1 MPGWELINKKE
12 QKALNKIFNE
22 GSIFFA
28 HGFDNLRKRYHV
40 REFERDICK
49 KFGVKDALA
58 VSSGTAAIKIALKS
72 LGVKDGDEVIT
83 QGFNFIATIEAIL
96 DSGAKPIICNVDE
109 TLNMDPS
116 KIEKL
121 INSKTKVILPVH
133 MLGVS
138 ANMNAINKIAKKNKI
153 KVLEDNCESVGGK
166 YNDKYLGTL
175 GDVGVFS
182 HDFGKTI
189 TTGEGGMI
197 ISNNK
202 KIMKFCREYHD
213 HGHENNPKL
222 PRGRD
227 TKTIYGF
234 NYRMTELQAIVGKVQ
249 LTKLN
254 FILSENK
261 KRYQVLEKF
270 ININVVRRKLT
281 ENSETIYDTF
291 IFKIKDQIIRNK
303 IIKIL
308 KKLSFGTKN
317 LPDALEWHC
326 SYFWD
331 HALDKR
337 GIKNSKND
345 KDRLIEMIAIPIL
358 LRKSVNDYKILAK
371 EINDIFI

>member
-72 LGVKDGDEVIT
+72 LGVKNGDEVIT

-254 FILSENK
+254 FILNENK
-261 KRYQVLEKF
+261 KRYEVLEKF
-270 ININVVRRKLT
+270 INKNIERRKLT

-291 IFKIKDQIIRNK
+291 IFKIKDQKIKNK
-303 IIKIL
+303 IINIL
-308 KKLSFGTKN
+308 KRLSFGTKN

-331 HALDKR
+331 HALNKKE
-337 GIKNSKND
+337 IKNSTND
-345 KDRLIEMIAIPIL
+345 KERLIQMIAIPIF
-358 LRKSVNDYKILAK
+358 LRKSVNDYKILAR
-371 EINDIFI
+371 EINNIFI

>member
-72 LGVKDGDEVIT
+72 LGVKNGDEVIT

-96 DSGAKPIICNVDE
+96 DSGAKPIICNVDD

-121 INSKTKVILPVH
+121 ISSKTKVILPVH

-254 FILSENK
+254 FILNENK
-261 KRYQVLEKF
+261 KRYEVLEKF
-270 ININVVRRKLT
+270 INKNIERRKLT

-291 IFKIKDQIIRNK
+291 IFKIKDQKIRNK
-303 IIKIL
+303 IINIL
-308 KKLSFGTKN
+308 KRLSFGTKN

-331 HALDKR
+331 HALNKR
-337 GIKNSKND
+337 EIKNSTND
-345 KDRLIEMIAIPIL
+345 KERLIQMIAIPIF
-358 LRKSVNDYKILAK
+358 LRKSVNDYKILAR
-371 EINDIFI
+371 EINNIFI